1 VIRLD
6 DYLGIVIDDEY
17 NLIVK
22 GEVMKP
28 RIRKKR
34 EMASVLWRANG
45 SDEDMYYMYREV
57 FLKRDRSLFEEHRI
71 RHDVTLIPSK
81 KVNGEFNK
89 TLGHYHTGDY
99 PEVYEVLRG
108 EALFLMQSRDYR
120 RLIIVEARRGDQVL
134 ILSGYGHVTV
144 NVGEEPLIMSNLVFW
159 DFESDYRPFLEKRG
173 ALVYVTEQGL
183 VRNENYDSD
192 FEVIKRRGRR
202 LFSSN
207 IYEEFVKEPGKFVF
221 LREPEKT
228 PSSLT

>member
-6 DYLGIVIDDEY
+6 EYLGIVIDDEY
-17 NLIVK
+17 NLIVGGEVVKPRVRKK
-22 GEVMKP
+22 GEMV
-28 RIRKKR
+28 
-34 EMASVLWRANG
+34 AVLWKADG
-45 SDEDMYYMYREV
+45 PDEDMYYMYREV
-57 FLKRDRSLFEEHRI
+57 FLKKHRSLFEEHRI

-108 EALFLMQSRDYR
+108 EALFLMQDRDYR

-134 ILSGYGHVTV
+134 IPPNYGHVTV
-144 NVGEEPLIMSNLVFW
+144 NVGEVPLITSNLVFW
-159 DFESDYRPFLEKRG
+159 DFESDYGPFLEKRG

-183 VRNENYDSD
+183 VKNENYGSD
-192 FEVIKRRGRR
+192 FEIIKRSGKR
-202 LFSSN
+202 LFRSN